1 MIDFHTHI
9 NKGKRSAE
17 SVRSHLDTHGGG
29 VSVVLPIDPG
39 PSSSALDEAMSNE
52 ETIASAESYPNDIVA
67 FCHVDPTHPD
77 AKQRLKSIQKT
88 GIVRG
93 FGEHKVSLPV
103 DHPRNMEIYELCG
116 QFGWPVLIHM
126 DYTGVYGSNF
136 VALKKVVQSLP
147 DTIFIG
153 HAMAWWTNISSSAIT
168 DPASPQFSDYPFG
181 PVLPGG
187 LTDQL
192 LTEYPNVYGDLS
204 ARSGYYA
211 LSRDET
217 FGEDFVTRHRKK
229 LLWGTD
235 CPCLDGRGT
244 FPDGTFRE
252 CLSYFMLPLLQ
263 KFCESLGHYNDITHN
278 NAARLLR
285 LPTI

>member
-1 MIDFHTHI
+1 M
-9 NKGKRSAE
+9 
-17 SVRSHLDTHGGG
+17 RSHIATHGGG
-29 VSVVLPIDPG
+29 VSEVLPIDPG
-39 PSSSALDEAMSNE
+39 PSSSASDEGMSNE
-52 ETIASAESYPNDIVA
+52 EAIASAESFPNDIVA

-77 AKQRLKSIQKT
+77 AIQRLKSIQKT
-88 GIVRG
+88 GIVLG

-103 DHPRNMEIYELCG
+103 DDSRNMEIYELCG

-136 VALKKVVQSLP
+136 VALEKVVQSLP
-147 DTIFIG
+147 GTIFIG
-153 HAMAWWTNISSSAIT
+153 HAMAWWTNISSSPII
-168 DPASPQFSDYPFG
+168 DPNSPEFADYPSG

-211 LSRDET
+211 LLRDKR
-217 FGEDFVTRHRKK
+217 FGKDFVTRHRKK

-244 FPDGTFRE
+244 LPDGTFRE

-263 KFCESLGHYNDITHN
+263 EFCGSVGHYNDITHN
-278 NAARLLR
+278 NAARLLG